1 MPVRYPHAARSRI
14 TPSVGMERRPCNG
27 VRGSSLSRAVRRY
40 SAWSVQFSFPDAGQ
54 RARVFRRLGRPTRDD
69 HATRNRLRHGAAQMI
84 RKAGRYLAYGLL
96 YAWRGMLLAKDWFT
110 GKKN

>member
-1 MPVRYPHAARSRI
+1 
-14 TPSVGMERRPCNG
+14 
-27 VRGSSLSRAVRRY
+27 
-40 SAWSVQFSFPDAGQ
+40 
-54 RARVFRRLGRPTRDD
+54 
-69 HATRNRLRHGAAQMI
+69 MI